1 MNFIS
6 YKNNVTLEDIDL
18 DKHIITV
25 SYCGKSITYSWMGI
39 CKYRP
44 DFDDLIGEYI
54 DTNHSIKLTFVPEQ
68 SDSIN
73 DTVLDEL
80 EYNSEYI
87 VEHIIQEVYD
97 DEMKRIGED

>member
-6 YKNNVTLEDIDL
+6 YKNNVTLEEIDL
-18 DKHIITV
+18 DKHLITV
-25 SYCGKSITYSWMGI
+25 SYCGKSIVYSWTGS

-44 DFDDLIGEYI
+44 DFDDLVGEYI
-54 DTNHSIKLTFVPEQ
+54 DTNHNIKLTFVPEQ

>member
-18 DKHIITV
+18 DKHLITV
-25 SYCGKSITYSWMGI
+25 SYCSKSIVYSWTGS

-44 DFDDLIGEYI
+44 DFDDLVGEYI
-54 DTNHSIKLTFVPEQ
+54 DTNHNIKLTFVPEQ
-68 SDSIN
+68 SDNIN
-73 DTVLDEL
+73 DSILDEL

-97 DEMKRIGED
+97 NEMKRIGED

>member
-18 DKHIITV
+18 DKHLITV
-25 SYCGKSITYSWMGI
+25 LYCGQSITYSWTGS

-44 DFDDLIGEYI
+44 DFDDLVGEYI
-54 DTNHSIKLTFVPEQ
+54 DTNHNIKLTFVSEQ
-68 SDSIN
+68 SDSVN
-73 DTVLDEL
+73 DSILDEL

-87 VEHIIQEVYD
+87 IEHIIQEVYD